1 MLASKNRA
9 TNSFL
14 KSEKK
19 SLYRFLSLYMALVM
33 VLMTLLSIFYYQNQ
47 EKLILAEKRA
57 LLTKY
62 AYIQVKRLKVL
73 HHFFD
78 ARKEYPRDPRFK
90 SAIYDM
96 EYTQIFSL
104 LEESDIHFDKEIY
117 FTPNHIHLVKMLD
130 AFYLGTKYLIIEVA
144 DDGKWKAQIKKEI
157 ITYGT
162 LVLLFF
168 ILFGFYLAKLFL
180 QPMRESILLLDRF
193 IKDTTHELNTPL
205 LAIVANIE
213 MMDTKVMTPKN
224 IKKLNR
230 INIAAKMVSTLY
242 KDLTY
247 LTLEQEKE
255 NEDEVI
261 DVKALIYDRVE
272 YFSVLMDSK
281 HVTTSLAL
289 EEATIV
295 MDRRK
300 LTRVID
306 NLISNAIKYNQREGR
321 LGIKLSQGVLSIWD
335 SGIGLDAKNIAYM
348 FDRYSRFN
356 HTQGGFGV
364 GLSIVKAI
372 TDEYGIV
379 IKVKSEKAKGTEVR
393 LTW

>member
-1 MLASKNRA
+1 M
-9 TNSFL
+9 T
-14 KSEKK
+14 
-19 SLYRFLSLYMALVM
+19 LVM
-33 VLMTLLSIFYYQNQ
+33 VLMTLLSIFYYENQ

-78 ARKEYPRDPRFK
+78 TRREYPRDPRFK

-104 LEESDIHFDKEIY
+104 LEEPDIHFDKEIY

-157 ITYGT
+157 ITYG
-162 LVLLFF
+162 VLLLLLF
-168 ILFGFYLAKLFL
+168 ILFGFYLSKLFL

-247 LTLEQEKE
+247 LTLEQERE

-261 DVKALIYDRVE
+261 DVKALIDDRVE

-321 LGIKLSQGVLSIWD
+321 LGIKLSQGVLSILD
-335 SGIGLDAKNIAYM
+335 SGVGLDAKNIAYM

-372 TDEYGIV
+372 TDEYGIT
-379 IKVKSEKAKGTEVR
+379 IKVKSEKSKGTEVI